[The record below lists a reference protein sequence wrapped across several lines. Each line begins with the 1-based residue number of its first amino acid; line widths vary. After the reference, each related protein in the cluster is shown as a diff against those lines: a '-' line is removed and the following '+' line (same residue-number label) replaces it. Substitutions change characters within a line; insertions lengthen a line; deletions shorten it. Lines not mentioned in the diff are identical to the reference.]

1 MRPRLSLIVT
11 LFAWLLATGSHWDL
25 VQTYAWG
32 SMIAGYAQEM
42 SFSAAVKKTFSAESM
57 CHLCHAVA
65 DAKKSS
71 ASDPATPGSKDLGKI
86 VLVCAPSTP
95 SFFGPT
101 AIVVAHQAPTSATF
115 SAGRD
120 APPSPPPRSLV

>member
-1 MRPRLSLIVT
+1 MRSKLSLIVT

-32 SMIAGYAQEM
+32 TMIADYSREM
-42 SFSAAVKKTFSAESM
+42 SLSEAVKKTFSPQTM

-71 ASDPATPGSKDLGKI
+71 DENSATPGPKSPGKI
-86 VLVCAPSTP
+86 LLACVASRAESFDPTLQCIGRVCLDNL
-95 SFFGPT
+95 G
-101 AIVVAHQAPTSATF
+101 
-115 SAGRD
+115 AGLDR
-120 APPSPPPRSLV
+120 AVPAVPPPRSGC

>member
-1 MRPRLSLIVT
+1 MT

-65 DAKKSS
+65 EAKKST
-71 ASDPATPGSKDLGKI
+71 AGDATTPGAKDLGKI
-86 VLVCAPSTP
+86 LLVYVPVTP
-95 SFFGPT
+95 SFFAPT
-101 AIVVAHQAPTSATF
+101 ATGEGLRARSPVPF
-115 SAGRD
+115 SAGRA
-120 APPSPPPRSLV
+120 APPSPPPRFVA

>member
-1 MRPRLSLIVT
+1 MRPKISLIVT

-32 SMIAGYAQEM
+32 SMIAGYTGEM
-42 SFSAAVKKTFSAESM
+42 SFAAAVKKTFTADTM

-71 ASDPATPGSKDLGKI
+71 NDDVALPGGKSPGKI
-86 VLVCAPSTP
+86 ILVCAPPAS
-95 SFFGPT
+95 SFFLCTPLYLG
-101 AIVVAHQAPTSATF
+101 VVVPRALPSSIDRA
-115 SAGRD
+115 
-120 APPSPPPRSLV
+120 APPLPPPRSLA